1 MTFRAKP
8 VVNRPHRQSRDN
20 QSRRNTY
27 LNIGFGLAVFLA
39 VVILVGV
46 AGFTYYRDHLAAA
59 ATVGGQTITRDDF
72 AERVSVEIWRID
84 QAIARVNAEVAAG
97 RLTSAEAGQQV
108 QQLQAQGSTEQ
119 LAPLVVEKLI
129 DARIQAGLATEA
141 GITVT
146 PEQIDA
152 KIVEES
158 TTKEQRH
165 AWLIAVAPLVDEGKE
180 EPTDAQKAA
189 AKAIADQALKDI
201 TTGGKTWEDVAKAV
215 STDSSKPTGG
225 DLGWIDKDSAEDQ
238 KFLDAVF
245 AAEQGKPTAVLE
257 GDGGTYLIGR
267 VTEIAPA
274 AVDQAWT
281 TKLTDAG
288 LKVETY
294 RKVVESEV
302 IRQLL
307 EDKAIADATASDKQ
321 RQVLE
326 IAIQAPR
333 TPPGEDAIKVRH
345 ILYAPKDDPSGAADL
360 PPDDPAW
367 TAAQAAA
374 TAAYEELKKD
384 PTKFDEKARKD
395 SDEASA
401 LGETGSGG
409 KLPYFDTASIETGLD
424 PDFAAAILKPDLQP
438 GQLLEPVKSAFGWH
452 VIQVMYRPPD
462 IDEMTRLH
470 DEAVGGKDFATLARD
485 FSEGAEAGKGGDR
498 GWVAQGLIDS
508 RFLKAI
514 LDTPVGQVSQI
525 VDIKDR
531 GVFLYKVVAERTQAP
546 DADQLETIKASAF
559 QNWYNEKKDAVTIT
573 RELLSDLDVQSS

>member
-8 VVNRPHRQSRDN
+8 VVNRPQRQSRDSR
-20 QSRRNTY
+20 SRRNTY
-27 LNIGFGLAVFLA
+27 LNVGFGLAVFLA
-39 VVILVGV
+39 VLILVGV
-46 AGFTYYRDHLAAA
+46 FVVSYYREHLAAA

-72 AERVSVEIWRID
+72 AERGSIEFWRIE
-84 QAIARVNAEVAAG
+84 QAISRVNAALAAG

-108 QQLQAQGSTEQ
+108 QSLQSQASTEQ
-119 LAPLVVEKLI
+119 LAPLVVERLI
-129 DARIQAGLATEA
+129 DARIQAGLAAEA

-152 KIVEES
+152 KIIEES
-158 TTKEQRH
+158 TTPEQRH
-165 AWLIAVAPLVDEGKE
+165 AWIIAVAPLIDEGKE

-189 AKAIADQALKDI
+189 AKTIADQALKDI

-215 STDSSKPTGG
+215 STDSSKASAG
-225 DLGWIDKDSAEDQ
+225 DLGWIDKDAAEDQ
-238 KFLDAVF
+238 AFLDAVF
-245 AAEQGKPTAVLE
+245 AAEQNKPTAVVE
-257 GDGGTYLIGR
+257 GEDGTYLIGR
-267 VTEIAPA
+267 VTEISPA

-294 RKVVESEV
+294 RKVVETEV
-302 IRQLL
+302 IRQAL
-307 EDKAIADATASDKQ
+307 EDKAIADATKSDKQ

-326 IAIQAPR
+326 IAIQAPQA
-333 TPPGEDAIKVRH
+333 PPGDDAIKVRH

-360 PPDDPAW
+360 APDDPEW
-367 TAAQAAA
+367 TMAQVAA

-395 SDEASA
+395 SDEAA
-401 LGETGSGG
+401 AVGEAGSGG
-409 KLPYFDTASIETGLD
+409 KLPYFDAASVETGLD

-462 IDEMTRLH
+462 VDQMTLLR
-470 DEAVGGKDFATLARD
+470 DQAVGGKDFGTLAREYSD
-485 FSEGAEAGKGGDR
+485 GSEAGKGGDR

-508 RFLKAI
+508 RFVKAI
-514 LDTPVGQVSQI
+514 FETPVGEVSQV
-525 VDIKDR
+525 VDIKDG
-531 GVFLYKVVAERTQAP
+531 GVFLFKVVAERTQTP
-546 DADQLETIKASAF
+546 DEEQLATIKTQAF
-559 QNWYNEKKDAVTIT
+559 QNWYGEKKSAVTIT
-573 RELLSDLDVQSS
+573 RDLLTDLQLS